1 MFLSLVQLQDQY
13 NDKHDFFFPRQQ
25 DVLGVSSGLEVTL
38 RYRTCHS
45 FFECLALAASSSI
58 SSLTASSNQIQT
70 KFMNFF
76 SFLIIF
82 RRGPSFAFWQPTL
95 PQKKSSSSFGSGEM
109 KLFGF
114 VVGSGEIPLEINN
127 SFKKKFTLQVYRQQI
142 YCVHIYD
149 LYGLYSLYCLYGFY
163 SM

>member
-95 PQKKSSSSFGSGEM
+95 PQKKSSSSFGSGEI
-109 KLFGF
+109 KLFGS
-114 VVGSGEIPLEINN
+114 VVGSGEMPLDN
-127 SFKKKFTLQVYRQQI
+127 FLKKNIWFW
-142 YCVHIYD
+142 
-149 LYGLYSLYCLYGFY
+149 
-163 SM
+163 

>member
-1 MFLSLVQLQDQY
+1 MI
-13 NDKHDFFFPRQQ
+13 FFFPRQQ

-45 FFECLALAASSSI
+45 FFKCFALTALSSI
-58 SSLTASSNQIQT
+58 SSWTASSSLTASSNQ
-70 KFMNFF
+70 MNFF

-127 SFKKKFTLQVYRQQI
+127 SFKKKFPLQVYRQQI

>member
-58 SSLTASSNQIQT
+58 SSWTASSSLTASSNQIRT

-95 PQKKSSSSFGSGEM
+95 PQKKSSSSFGSGEI
-109 KLFGF
+109 KLFGS
-114 VVGSGEIPLEINN
+114 VVGSGKI
-127 SFKKKFTLQVYRQQI
+127 TLDNLFGSIDGNILFSYI
-142 YCVHIYD
+142 
-149 LYGLYSLYCLYGFY
+149 
-163 SM
+163 